1 MMAIPKLICSIQRS
15 ESENEGCDEGGQKRG
30 GWIWRGGGKKTEAR
44 QSLRL
49 HTKRIVESYL
59 PEQVQT
65 ALPHLAHVV
74 TADPEQEARARAPT
88 EARVSSSFV
97 IVVGQWPLGWI

>member
-1 MMAIPKLICSIQRS
+1 MTVIPKLIWSIQRS

-30 GWIWRGGGKKTEAR
+30 RWTCREGGKKTEAR